1 MTEMEMAL
9 WEEMAQRG
17 LAPTQ
22 RAIYGEPIPGLEL
35 FDAPIPVSST
45 STAVP
50 RSSQAQRTEGGG
62 KAAPIQTLKQLV
74 QLGQLMRG
82 MPEEIS
88 SRIFGKMTGMP
99 VTTSKEQSLRNA
111 LMQAAY
117 RHQLDAPERADRASA
132 RREGLDLRREAAE
145 DRRLQNEALNQLREA
160 SQTGNQV
167 RTLEA
172 LARLQDLARFS
183 GKTLPKLIEELQ
195 RTQPSRPGQRVQPPV
210 TSGTVELPSGIRIT
224 RQPARRGGVGREY

>member
-1 MTEMEMAL
+1 MTELEMAL
-9 WEEMAQRG
+9 WQEMAQQG
-17 LAPTQ
+17 SAPSART
-22 RAIYGEPIPGLEL
+22 IYGESIPGLEL

-50 RSSQAQRTEGGG
+50 RSAAAQRTEGGG
-62 KAAPIQTLKQLV
+62 RAAPIQTLKQLV

-82 MPEEIS
+82 MPDEIT
-88 SRIFGKMTGMP
+88 SRIFGQMTGMP
-99 VTTSKEQSLRNA
+99 VSTAKEQSLRNA
-111 LMQAAY
+111 LAQAAF
-117 RHQLDAPERADRASA
+117 RHQLDAPDRADRALA

-160 SQTGNQV
+160 SQAGNQV

-195 RTQPSRPGQRVQPPV
+195 RTQPSRPGQRGQASV